1 MLKES
6 LDGLNFEEGL
16 LLKMVLLNFRM
27 VSHMFNF
34 TNYDEIFDTLNELEM
49 LKQRDKIPSH
59 RLTHWH
65 SVQSVFLVS
74 VAVMCC

>member
-49 LKQRDKIPSH
+49 LKQRDKIPNH

-74 VAVMCC
+74 VAVKFC